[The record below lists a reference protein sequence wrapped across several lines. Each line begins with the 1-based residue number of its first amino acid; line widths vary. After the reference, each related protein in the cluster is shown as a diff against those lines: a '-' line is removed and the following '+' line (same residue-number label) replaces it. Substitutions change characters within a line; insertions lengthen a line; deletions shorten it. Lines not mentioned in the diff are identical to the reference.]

1 MNKRAATR
9 RRTIIEAAIQVFSS
23 KGYHNTRMEEIA
35 TVAGIGKGTIYEYF
49 DSKLQLFQE
58 MLESS
63 LQSYYESVDAGNKK
77 DMSFQERIYLLFEA
91 HLIFCREQKELT
103 RIIFWDAEIFD
114 EELKDW
120 TFQMRKEKEE
130 KLIAIVQEGINRGE
144 IRNDVGARLVSQ
156 VIIGSLGSIWVP
168 ITLEGWEVDPGVL
181 ASQLTEILING
192 IR

>member
-9 RRTIIEAAIQVFSS
+9 KKTIIDAAIQVFSS

-35 TVAGIGKGTIYEYF
+35 TIAGIGKGTIYEYF

-63 LQSYYESVDAGNKK
+63 LQSYYETLDAGNKEN
-77 DMSFQERIYLLFEA
+77 MSFEERVYLLFEA
-91 HLIFCREQKELT
+91 HLIFCREQKQLT
-103 RIIFWDAEIFD
+103 RIIFWDTEIFD

-120 TFQMRKEKEE
+120 TIKIRKEKEE

-144 IRNDVGARLVSQ
+144 IRDVGARLVSQ
-156 VIIGSLGSIWVP
+156 IIIGSLGSIWVP
-168 ITLEGWEVDPGVL
+168 ITLEGWEVDPAHL
-181 ASQLTEILING
+181 ARQLTEILMNG
-192 IR
+192 IRN

>member
-1 MNKRAATR
+1 MNKRAAIR

-63 LQSYYESVDAGNKK
+63 LQSYYESVDAGNKE
-77 DMSFQERIYLLFEA
+77 DMSFEERIYLLFEA

-130 KLIAIVQEGINRGE
+130 KLIAIVQRVLI
-144 IRNDVGARLVSQ
+144 GARSVMMW
-156 VIIGSLGSIWVP
+156 GHDW
-168 ITLEGWEVDPGVL
+168 
-181 ASQLTEILING
+181 
-192 IR
+192 